1 MPRLTALIYNYTD
14 GTKNYHRIKAKAY
27 RDVPASQNLKFVSH
41 SPVCFKVR
49 LSQPIVRPSIPEPQD
64 TYAYIGTFR
73 VQFSGPKQPGIPS
86 GIVSSGIPAGW
97 LWWNDSY
104 YSWQQMPETN
114 IANSANSAN
123 SAKQAIAN
131 SANHYAHKNRTTK
144 RAQGMWK
151 SMEEEAERSAAMRM
165 RYGGA

>member
-1 MPRLTALIYNYTD
+1 
-14 GTKNYHRIKAKAY
+14 
-27 RDVPASQNLKFVSH
+27 
-41 SPVCFKVR
+41 
-49 LSQPIVRPSIPEPQD
+49 
-64 TYAYIGTFR
+64 
-73 VQFSGPKQPGIPS
+73 
-86 GIVSSGIPAGW
+86 
-97 LWWNDSY
+97 
-104 YSWQQMPETN
+104 MPETN

-144 RAQGMWK
+144 RAQDMWK

>member
-1 MPRLTALIYNYTD
+1 MPRLTALIYNYND
-14 GTKNYHRIKAKAY
+14 GTKNHHRIKAKAY

-41 SPVCFKVR
+41 SPVCFKVC

-73 VQFSGPKQPGIPS
+73 VQFSGPKQPSIPF
-86 GIVSSGIPAGW
+86 GIVNSGIPAGW

-104 YSWQQMPETN
+104 YSWQQMPEIN
-114 IANSANSAN
+114 IEP
-123 SAKQAIAN
+123 KQAIAN
-131 SANHYAHKNRTTK
+131 SANYYAHKNRTTK
-144 RAQGMWK
+144 RAHDMWK